1 VIKHGFSVSSQ
12 GYIWAELMRGQPII
26 VECERIYI
34 RSSTLYAGGRVGAF
48 FDLEDLAILAA
59 RGACDLRLP
68 RLPPSFYYSKTKQR
82 GRARNDMCVLRNPE
96 FAGKMDWGIEWIV

>member
-1 VIKHGFSVSSQ
+1 MQGEGSV
-12 GYIWAELMRGQPII
+12 
-26 VECERIYI
+26 
-34 RSSTLYAGGRVGAF
+34 TF

-68 RLPPSFYYSKTKQR
+68 RPAPIELRLAPNWCWTH
-82 GRARNDMCVLRNPE
+82 NDMCVLRNAE